1 MNEYE
6 HSDNDLPPF
15 AGNVSGPSSAAEA
28 DPGDVPADDGAGDSL
43 DALRSKVI
51 GLIDRG
57 EVKRTHAAV
66 KKLGRKTLE
75 KILAEHA
82 QNRIEETNEMLSD
95 ALLNQLGD
103 LMGNVGMVKELNDND
118 LFKRDAKT
126 LISHITP
133 YIPMIGLVCGGLIVA
148 KHVWAT
154 REKQQS
160 HENDEEQNK
169 E

>member
-6 HSDNDLPPF
+6 YSNDDLPPF

-28 DPGDVPADDGAGDSL
+28 DPGDVPVDDGAGDSL
-43 DALRSKVI
+43 DTLRGKVI
-51 GLIDRG
+51 SLIDRG

-154 REKQQS
+154 REKR
-160 HENDEEQNK
+160 HEDEPEEQNK

>member
-6 HSDNDLPPF
+6 YSNDDLPPF
-15 AGNVSGPSSAAEA
+15 AGNVSGPPAAAEA
-28 DPGDVPADDGAGDSL
+28 DPGDVSADDGAGDSL

-82 QNRIEETNEMLSD
+82 QSRIDETNEMLSD
-95 ALLNQLGD
+95 ALLDQLGD

-154 REKQQS
+154 REK
-160 HENDEEQNK
+160 HHVDEPKEENK